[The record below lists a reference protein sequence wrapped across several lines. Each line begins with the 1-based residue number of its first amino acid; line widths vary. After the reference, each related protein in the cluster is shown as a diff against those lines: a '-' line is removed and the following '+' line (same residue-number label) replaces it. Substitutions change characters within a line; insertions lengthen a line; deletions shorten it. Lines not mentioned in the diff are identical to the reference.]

1 MHYVFHSSL
10 LWEIRWRWKKGILY
24 QCNMLGVMQASD
36 ACCDFFPSKN
46 VLNVFTVMDIGA
58 LWIKVG
64 NEVDSPL
71 AMKEF
76 HVESRKLTY
85 FCSAKAEFECTVHKR
100 LAQQKETQAELK
112 TVKTCNI
119 TTKAMWLSK

>member
-1 MHYVFHSSL
+1 
-10 LWEIRWRWKKGILY
+10 
-24 QCNMLGVMQASD
+24 MLGVMQASD

-64 NEVDSPL
+64 NEVDYPL

-76 HVESRKLTY
+76 HVESWKHCPISVQRRQNLNVPFT
-85 FCSAKAEFECTVHKR
+85 
-100 LAQQKETQAELK
+100 
-112 TVKTCNI
+112 ND
-119 TTKAMWLSK
+119 